1 MSLLDRIRE
10 CNVHDLS
17 RFVPFTVA
25 GVRVGWVKKPFIE
38 RLAAYPEVFE
48 TSERGVAIA
57 PALGTPEARTAAAS
71 DVLRQ
76 FAEDGIITGW
86 RDEFYPVGTSFTA
99 RPLMLMERSAVP
111 FFGVRAYGIHVN
123 GYVRDGGETQ
133 LWIGRRAPDKHTYPD
148 QFDNLIGGGQPAGMG
163 LMDNLLKEAEEEA
176 SIPPELAATAVP
188 VGAVSYCLETEEGLR
203 PDVLFVYDLE
213 LPRDFV
219 PVNRDGE
226 VAEFMLWSVERTLAT
241 VAETTDF
248 KFNCNLVVI
257 DFAVRHGF
265 VAPDDPDYLEI
276 VQGLRR

>member
-10 CNVHDLS
+10 CNVHDLT

-38 RLAAYPEVFE
+38 RLAAFPEVFAV
-48 TSERGVAIA
+48 SERGVAMA
-57 PALGTPEARTAAAS
+57 SALATPESRTEAA
-71 DVLRQ
+71 DEVLRVL
-76 FAEDGIITGW
+76 AEDGIITGW

-99 RPLMLMERSAVP
+99 PPLMLMERSAVP
-111 FFGVRAYGIHVN
+111 FFGVRAYGIHVS
-123 GYVRDGGETQ
+123 GFVRDGDQTRM
-133 LWIGRRAPDKHTYPD
+133 WIGRRAPDKHTYPD
-148 QFDNLIGGGQPAGMG
+148 QLDNLIGGGQPAGIG
-163 LMDNLLKEAEEEA
+163 LLDNLVKEAEEEA
-176 SIPPELAATAVP
+176 SIPPDLAASAVP

-203 PDVLFVYDLE
+203 PDVLFLYDLE

-226 VAEFMLWSVERTLAT
+226 VAEFQLWPMERALAT

-265 VAPDDPDYLEI
+265 VAPDDPDYVDI
-276 VQGLRR
+276 VRGLRC